1 MIANSSRL
9 LGILLLAGCI
19 WYFSTSLHGRDEFD
33 PYTHLCKLNT
43 SERDCLKEKFERLAE
58 SELYE
63 KPGSD
68 AKATLHRI
76 TSDINRCD
84 VEASSA
90 EVRDECQIPVYKEG
104 IDTLF
109 HIGQIGKSLNLE
121 FDKCDDKYC
130 REALSKKSKAMYQAF
145 AQARYDKWLKE
156 NVETNAVPEGE
167 EIYQLKYEPSCKN
180 GIPYIVCQ
188 DRRLLKLENR
198 LSELEPSASY
208 YGIPPYTYTVRED
221 IKAAIATCGQDS
233 NCYERVYRWGI
244 FSYVR
249 IIEVGKKMRDEQA
262 KCSSEQGCW
271 DRANESA
278 QIALA
283 TSLEALEKF

>member
-1 MIANSSRL
+1 MIANSSRI
-9 LGILLLAGCI
+9 LGFLLLAVCI
-19 WYFSTSLHGRDEFD
+19 WYFSTNVVGRDEFD
-33 PYTHLCKLNT
+33 PYTHLCQQNT
-43 SERDCLKEKFERLAE
+43 SERDCLKEKLERLAE
-58 SELYE
+58 SELHE

-68 AKATLHRI
+68 VKVVVNRI
-76 TSDINRCD
+76 NSDTSRCD
-84 VEASSA
+84 SEAGSVE
-90 EVRDECQIPVYKEG
+90 ERDECQIPIYKEG

-109 HIGQIGKSLNLE
+109 HIAQIGRSLNLE

-130 REALSKKSKAMYQAF
+130 REALTQKSKAMYQAF

-180 GIPYIVCQ
+180 GTPYMVCQ

-198 LSELEPSASY
+198 FAELEPSASY
-208 YGIPPYTYTVRED
+208 YGVAPYTYQVRED
-221 IKAAIATCGQDS
+221 IKAAIATCGQDP

-262 KCSSEQGCW
+262 KCSSEQECW
-271 DRANESA
+271 NRANESA